1 MNQNFETIQT
11 AFKTAGIDVA
21 SAEYSITE
29 YSLNT
34 NLSFKFSNLHE
45 FLDFLKLDE
54 NEDSEEVRNVKS
66 LFIDAGVDPD
76 NFFFVNFFKP
86 TVAEL

>member
-1 MNQNFETIQT
+1 MDENFETIRE

-34 NLSFKFSNLHE
+34 NLSFKFSNITEFVE
-45 FLDFLKLDE
+45 FLDLTAQNDFEK
-54 NEDSEEVRNVKS
+54 VQHIKS

-86 TVAEL
+86 KVAEL